1 MRECYFQNYYTKRS
15 ILLSIGILVSLNA
28 CMVENKD
35 SALIETSRVKLK
47 HSITE
52 LPEVVFEEY
61 YTSPSDSNQSGAGNE
76 NFDFDQIIEYIT
88 EEYFESEKVNI
99 DLDRIRERKKLIA
112 LTGYSYSSYFIYK
125 GTPMGY
131 EYELLE
137 KLADHLGV
145 ELEIVIVQDL
155 NEIFGMLNRGEGDI
169 IADNLTITK
178 ERDELVDFTAPHNLT
193 KQVLIQKKPG
203 NWRYLSAEQLEK
215 NLIRNPIDLIGK
227 EVHVRRESSYYTRLN
242 HLSDEIGGNIN
253 IVESAGETET
263 EELIMNVA
271 LGKIPYTVAD
281 ENIALMNKPYYP
293 DIDISTALSFPQR
306 IGWAVRSDSP
316 QLLTAVNEWIFKMK
330 KDPDFYVIY
339 DKYYKGRRGVEYMV
353 NCSKTSSCGR
363 TISPYDKM
371 IIKHAKELGWDWRLL
386 ASLIYQESHF
396 DPQAKSW
403 VGASGLMQLMPA
415 TAESFG
421 AVDVNDPIQ
430 SMKAG
435 TSYIKWL
442 DNYWKARVPDREER
456 IKFIMASYNVGQ
468 EHVADAQRLAIKY
481 NRDPQRW
488 DDNVAYFIL
497 QKSKQQ
503 YCHDPVVKYGYC
515 RGTEPFNYVNEILDR
530 YEHYKK
536 LIRG

>member
-253 IVESAGETET
+253 IVESPGETET

-421 AVDVNDPIQ
+421 AIDVNDPIQ

>member
-316 QLLTAVNEWIFKMK
+316 QLLAAVNEWIFKMK
-330 KDPDFYVIY
+330 KDPDYYVIY

>member
-1 MRECYFQNYYTKRS
+1 MRACYFHNDYKKRT
-15 ILLSIGILVSLNA
+15 ILLSIGVLASLNA
-28 CMVENKD
+28 CMVENND
-35 SALIETSRVKLK
+35 SSLYEDSRIKSK
-47 HSITE
+47 YNSAE
-52 LPEVVFEEY
+52 MPEVVFKADSASDNAVEE
-61 YTSPSDSNQSGAGNE
+61 TG
-76 NFDFDQIIEYIT
+76 NFDFDYIIDYISSEYS
-88 EEYFESEKVNI
+88 ESENVNI
-99 DLDRIRERKKLIA
+99 DLDKIRERKKLIA

-131 EYELLE
+131 EYELL
-137 KLADHLGV
+137 KLLAGHLGV
-145 ELEIVIVQDL
+145 ELEIVIVNDL
-155 NEIFGMLNRGEGDI
+155 NEIFDMLNRGEGDI

-178 ERDELVDFTAPHNLT
+178 ERDELVDFTIPHNLT
-193 KQVLIQKKPG
+193 KQILIQRKPA
-203 NWRYLSAEQLEK
+203 NWKYLSIEQIEK
-215 NLIRNPIDLIGK
+215 KLIRNPIDLIGK
-227 EVHVRRESSYYTRLN
+227 EVHVRKESSYYARLN

-253 IVESAGETET
+253 IVESPGDVET
-263 EELIMNVA
+263 EELIMKVSE
-271 LGKIPYTVAD
+271 GKIPYTVAD

-293 DIDISTALSFPQR
+293 NIDVGTPLSFPQR
-306 IGWAVRSDSP
+306 IAWAVRSGSP
-316 QLLTAVNEWIFKMK
+316 KLLAAVNDWIVKMK
-330 KDPDFYVIY
+330 KGPDYYVIY
-339 DKYYKGRRGVEYMV
+339 DKYYKGRKGVEYMV
-353 NCSKTSSCGR
+353 NCSKASSCGR

-371 IIKHAKELGWDWRLL
+371 IMMHAKELGWDWRLL

-421 AVDVNDPIQ
+421 AVDLNDPVQ

-442 DNYWKARVPDREER
+442 DNYWRARVPDRNER

-481 NRDPQRW
+481 QKNPERW

>member
-1 MRECYFQNYYTKRS
+1 MSECYFQNYKTRRS
-15 ILLSIGILVSLNA
+15 ILLSIGILVSLNG
-28 CMVENKD
+28 CMVENND
-35 SALIETSRVKLK
+35 SAMHEGSTVKYK
-47 HSITE
+47 NNSAE
-52 LPEVVFEEY
+52 LPQVVFEKD
-61 YTSPSDSNQSGAGNE
+61 TVPAPDSNETTEDAGD
-76 NFDFDQIIEYIT
+76 FDFDHIIEYISN
-88 EEYFESEKVNI
+88 EYYESEKVNI
-99 DLDRIRERKKLIA
+99 DLDKIRQRKKLIA

-131 EYELLE
+131 EHDLL
-137 KLADHLGV
+137 KILADHLGV
-145 ELEIVIVQDL
+145 ELEIVIVHDL
-155 NEIFGMLNRGEGDI
+155 NEIFDMLNRGEGDI
-169 IADNLTITK
+169 IAANLTITK
-178 ERDELVDFTAPHNLT
+178 ERDELVDFTIPHNLT
-193 KQVLIQKKPG
+193 KQVLIQRKPS
-203 NWRYLSAEQLEK
+203 NWKYLSAEQIEK
-215 NLIRNPIDLIGK
+215 KLIRNPIDLLGK
-227 EVHVRRESSYYTRLN
+227 EVHVRRESSYYTRLE

-253 IVESAGETET
+253 IVEAPGEMET
-263 EELIMNVA
+263 EELIMHVA
-271 LGKIPYTVAD
+271 EGKIPFTVAD

-293 DIDISTALSFPQR
+293 DIDIGTPLSFPQR
-306 IGWAVRSDSP
+306 IGWAVRADSP
-316 QLLTAVNEWIFKMK
+316 LLLAAVNEWISKMK
-330 KDPDFYVIY
+330 KDPTYYVIY
-339 DKYYKGRRGVEYMV
+339 DKYYKGHRGVEYMV

-396 DPQAKSW
+396 DPKARSW

-421 AVDVNDPIQ
+421 AEDVNDPVQ
-430 SMKAG
+430 SLRAG

-442 DNYWKARVPDREER
+442 DNYWKIKVPDRNER

-481 NRDPQRW
+481 NRNPQMW
-488 DDNVAYFIL
+488 DNHVAYFIL

>member
-316 QLLTAVNEWIFKMK
+316 QLLAAVNEWIFKMK

>member
-1 MRECYFQNYYTKRS
+1 
-15 ILLSIGILVSLNA
+15 
-28 CMVENKD
+28 MVENKD

-316 QLLTAVNEWIFKMK
+316 QLLAAVNEWIFKMK
-330 KDPDFYVIY
+330 KDPDYYVIY

-488 DDNVAYFIL
+488 DDNVA
-497 QKSKQQ
+497 
-503 YCHDPVVKYGYC
+503 
-515 RGTEPFNYVNEILDR
+515 
-530 YEHYKK
+530 
-536 LIRG
+536 